1 MRTLWAIQLTVLL
14 SIAVPGNA
22 ANAAEVAYQ
31 HPNLTIV
38 ARDETLDSVL
48 KSVSKALDIEVK
60 VPTGLNPVVNCN
72 IQKLPIKLA
81 FRKLLG
87 DLSYSLAWRDDGER
101 LVGLTILAG
110 TTDSVAG
117 AAAHDSAPS
126 PVDAPAAEAER
137 QAREAE
143 MEQRRQEE
151 VIAHEARMEEQAM
164 QNEADMA
171 EYFQSQG
178 LDPGQ

>member
-1 MRTLWAIQLTVLL
+1 MRALWAIQLAALL
-14 SIAVPGNA
+14 SIAMPSSA
-22 ANAAEVAYQ
+22 ADVAYQ

-38 ARDETLDSVL
+38 AKDETLDSVL
-48 KSVSKALDIEVK
+48 QSVSKAMQIEVK
-60 VPTGLNPVVNCN
+60 TPAGLNPVVNCDIRN
-72 IQKLPIKLA
+72 QPIKLA
-81 FRKLLG
+81 FKKLLG
-87 DLSYSLAWRDDGER
+87 EMSYSLAWQDDGER

-117 AAAHDSAPS
+117 SATAETSPI
-126 PVDAPAAEAER
+126 PVDASAADAGR

-143 MEQRRQEE
+143 MELQRQEE

-178 LDPGQ
+178 IDPGQ